1 MSGLIRLA
9 ATLGAA
15 GFAWCAAASTASATS
30 HAVGIAPN
38 EASQLTIFLADTL
51 AASLDPAKFT
61 LQLAPYSGPDSADMQ
76 ILFVDALRERGFAL
90 SPDGM
95 PYPGA
100 HTVSYAITPVGSELA
115 VELDVDDAS
124 ATCLYQPGS
133 DGRLQ
138 RLGSC
143 TLAAGS
149 QLTLRMPSNVY
160 LASAV
165 LQPPPPPAQA
175 PVLSPAP
182 PSAQVHRATGA
193 PTPLLPVS
201 PAGEAPPSS
210 RPITPLPVQRVV
222 AVPLPAPAPPPPP
235 PPPEPTW
242 ELTSGQLIGKAL
254 QAWGLRAGWSV
265 FWQVGQD
272 WTAPAPA
279 TFTGSFKTA
288 ASEVITDLAAQGA
301 NIRAV
306 IHDGNHALVVFAP
319 GQGQPDAQ

>member
-1 MSGLIRLA
+1 MSSMVRLVTA
-9 ATLGAA
+9 LGIVAFT
-15 GFAWCAAASTASATS
+15 GCAFPSIASATS
-30 HAVGIAPN
+30 HAAGISPN
-38 EASQLTIFLADTL
+38 EASELTIFLADTL
-51 AASLDPAKFT
+51 AASMDPAKST

-100 HTVSYAITPVGSELA
+100 HVVSYAITPVGADLA

-124 ATCLYQPGS
+124 ATCLYQKGS

-165 LQPPPPPAQA
+165 LQPPPPPVEA
-175 PVLSPAP
+175 PAVAAP
-182 PSAQVHRATGA
+182 SYPRAIGA
-193 PTPLLPVS
+193 PTPLLPVGS
-201 PAGEAPPSS
+201 TGGAVASS
-210 RPITPLPVQRVV
+210 RPVAAVPVQKVA

-235 PPPEPTW
+235 PPPPPPEPTW
-242 ELTSGQLIGKAL
+242 ELASGQLIGKAL
-254 QAWGLRAGWSV
+254 QAWGQRAGWSV

-272 WTAPAPA
+272 WTAPASA
-279 TFTGSFKTA
+279 EFTGSFKTA

-306 IHDGNHALVVFAP
+306 IHEGNHALVVFAP

>member
-1 MSGLIRLA
+1 MSRVFCLA
-9 ATLGAA
+9 AGLGAA
-15 GFAWCAAASTASATS
+15 ALAGCAYPAAASAAS
-30 HAVGIAPN
+30 HAAGLSPN
-38 EASQLTIFLADTL
+38 EASELTIFLADTL
-51 AASLDPAKFT
+51 AASMDPAKST

-100 HTVSYAITPVGSELA
+100 HTVSYAINPVGNDLA

-124 ATCLYQPGS
+124 ATCLYQAGS

-143 TLAAGS
+143 TLAAGN

-165 LQPPPPPAQA
+165 LQPPPPPAPA
-175 PVLSPAP
+175 PAPAPAVPGLSPAAP
-182 PSAQVHRATGA
+182 YHRAIGA
-193 PTPLLPVS
+193 PTPLLPVA
-201 PAGEAPPSS
+201 PAGEATATL
-210 RPITPLPVQRVV
+210 RPVAPLPVQKVA
-222 AVPLPAPAPPPPP
+222 AVPLPAP

-242 ELTSGQLIGKAL
+242 ELVSGQLIGKAL
-254 QAWGLRAGWSV
+254 QAWGQRAGWSV

-272 WTAPAPA
+272 WTAPTSA

-306 IHDGNHALVVFAP
+306 IHEGNHALVVFAP
-319 GQGQPDAQ
+319 GQGQPGAQ